1 MPRAKKV
8 GLARGLGP
16 RYGSTIRKRYVKVMS
31 EMKKPHRCPS
41 CGLPRVKRESVG
53 IWTCRKCGY
62 KFTGGAYTPATKL
75 GAVAKRSAKGLPVEE
90 TAKEQELAPAE
101 EEETD

>member
-16 RYGSTIRKRYVKVMS
+16 RYGSTIRKRYIKVMT
-31 EMKKPHRCPS
+31 EMKKPHRCPN

-53 IWTCRKCGY
+53 IWTCRKCGF

-90 TAKEQELAPAE
+90 APKEEKLAPTE
-101 EEETD
+101 EEETA

>member
-16 RYGSTIRKRYVKVMS
+16 RYGSTIRKRHIKVMT
-31 EMKKPHRCPS
+31 EMKKSHRCPN

-53 IWTCRKCGY
+53 IWTCRKCGFR
-62 KFTGGAYTPATKL
+62 FTGGAYAPATKL

-90 TAKEQELAPAE
+90 GVREERLEPT
-101 EEETD
+101 EEETV

>member
-16 RYGSTIRKRYVKVMS
+16 RYGSTIRKRYIKVMT

-53 IWTCRKCGY
+53 IWTCRKCGF

-75 GAVAKRSAKGLPVEE
+75 GAIAKRSAKGLPVEE
-90 TAKEQELAPAE
+90 AAKEEKLAPTE
-101 EEETD
+101 EQEAA